1 MPPKQKKGY
10 TPLVTPLR
18 HSTPTGTLT
27 MDQFMQ
33 AAVACCDTRRAQKNG
48 HKMAAELIEIA
59 ARSANMTPQKFR
71 SVLMKLLQH
80 NTHSPKVGYTH
91 EERCEYNRAYWQQH
105 RSEILHRR
113 REKRE
118 QERNARIK
126 K

>member
-1 MPPKQKKGY
+1 MPAKQKKGY

-27 MDQFMQ
+27 VDQFMQ
-33 AAVACCDTRRAQKNG
+33 AAATCRDARS
-48 HKMAAELIEIA
+48 AAELIEIA

-71 SVLMKLLQH
+71 RVIMKLLQY
-80 NTHSPKVGYTH
+80 NTHSPKASYTH

-105 RSEILHRR
+105 RTEILQRR

-118 QERNARIK
+118 RERNARSK
-126 K
+126 S